1 MNDSPVTLEHEGT
14 LSILTVNRP
23 RSLNAL
29 NGETLAAI
37 ANAVGNV
44 AARRETRALIVT
56 GAGGKAF
63 VAGADIAAMVEMTH
77 VEGHEF
83 AQLGDRAFG
92 AIEALSVPA
101 IAVVDGFALGGGCE
115 LALSCDFIYA
125 STKSKFGQPE
135 VKLGVVPGFGG
146 TQRLPRRIGLG
157 MARELIY
164 TGRLISADEA
174 LRIGLVNAVFSS
186 EELMERAKATAGEIA
201 SNGPLAVAKAKALML
216 EGGSVS
222 LNEAI
227 EAEAAAFG
235 ALFATEDKKEGMTA
249 FLAKRTAEFKS
260 S

>member
-1 MNDSPVTLEHEGT
+1 MNDSPVTLEHEGA

-37 ANAVGNV
+37 ASTVADV
-44 AARRETRALIVT
+44 AARSETRALIVT

-77 VEGHEF
+77 VEGHAF

-92 AIEALSVPA
+92 AIEALAVPA

-115 LALSCDFIYA
+115 LALACDFIYA

-186 EELMERAKATAGEIA
+186 DELMDRAKSTAGEIA

-216 EGGSVS
+216 EGSSTS

-249 FLAKRTAEFKS
+249 FLAKRTAEFTSK
-260 S
+260 